1 MSFISVHQF
10 SNVFKFLIERT
21 LCDIISMYA
30 KDIEINQCIRCAHVQ
45 RQYVNAQE
53 YCDYFVGVSPV
64 SHSAQ
69 ASPQH
74 TRIVTSRSEP
84 RISSAGQF
92 LVQPVTDRVIDFLT
106 NKEDLKAKLAYQGHL
121 YRYACPQY

>member
-1 MSFISVHQF
+1 MKFCVSAECVHTKMIYIF
-10 SNVFKFLIERT
+10 FL
-21 LCDIISMYA
+21 
-30 KDIEINQCIRCAHVQ
+30 
-45 RQYVNAQE
+45 YV
-53 YCDYFVGVSPV
+53 GLSPV
-64 SHSAQ
+64 SHSVQ
-69 ASPQH
+69 SSPKH

-121 YRYACPQY
+121 YR